1 MSLFQVACPGGDDLF
16 LAVQRYI
23 EDELDIDHLGSGQHI
38 LMDGV
43 VLQHAGVGIR
53 AGNGLVAVVFV
64 DGLLGADARQDALA
78 AAGEAGEEVWL
89 NKALSHQQVTFSGQ
103 LVDVEVCTGGQ
114 HAHVDELIRV
124 KCVVDGDFLMI
135 HDGIAKH
142 AALLFLGGGAV
153 QAGGNQDGDIGVRVA
168 LADLIQQDGQGDLAG
183 DGAGVVTGDQ
193 HNFLFTLGQVTQAR
207 GGNGMLQCLMNQFY
221 FRFAGLV
228 FVHFCGDNSFQVGF
242 VNMQVQ
248 GGSIVRNRDG
258 FHTNASLVVG
268 ALCFESQILIV
279 YIIRLIL

>member
-1 MSLFQVACPGGDDLF
+1 
-16 LAVQRYI
+16 
-23 EDELDIDHLGSGQHI
+23 
-38 LMDGV
+38 MDGV

-64 DGLLGADARQDALA
+64 DGLLGADAGQDALA

-268 ALCFESQILIV
+268 ALCFESQIWIV